1 VFCWLEVDFKEYNKI
16 IGSVE
21 EKVNR
26 QEWEESL
33 TDRGIVT
40 HAITFSGDD
49 ECGSAQEHAAELIDI
64 VEDFKTDTR
73 EDKINIV
80 THSKGG
86 LDARLYLAN
95 DPTNDDVANL
105 VMIGTPNAGSELAD
119 LYHED
124 DPCKPAVYDL
134 LTTAPV
140 TQVENNPNTRY
151 HTIASNWKSVYWP
164 LFTGN
169 DINCPSPSYWF
180 DFEGWNLLIF
190 QYNERE
196 ELGLGVG
203 RPSDGFVPVDSVE
216 EPGQFESLGRTDN
229 CHTNM
234 FTPEEYNKVL
244 RVLLRSE

>member
-1 VFCWLEVDFKEYNKI
+1 MIHGYASNSQVW
-16 IGSVE
+16 
-21 EKVNR
+21 
-26 QEWEESL
+26 QEWEQSL
-33 TDRGIVT
+33 TDRGIIA
-40 HAITFSGDD
+40 HAVTFSGDD
-49 ECGSAQEHAAELIDI
+49 ECGTAQEHAAELIEI
-64 VEDFKTDTR
+64 VEDFKTDTG
-73 EDKINIV
+73 EDKVNIV

-119 LYHED
+119 IYHEN

-151 HTIASNWKSVYWP
+151 HTIASNWKSLYLP
-164 LFTGN
+164 FTGY
-169 DINCPSPSYWF
+169 DVNCPSPLYWF
-180 DFEGWNLLIF
+180 DFEGWTLLTF
-190 QYNERE
+190 QYNGRE

-203 RPSDGFVPVDSVE
+203 RPSDGFVPVESVE

-234 FTPEEYNKVL
+234 FTPEEYNKAL
-244 RVLLRSE
+244 RVLLR